1 MKAKILIVLGL
12 TSLLFGCYKE
22 ERAVNISLSDYL
34 VGNYHPYRVEIQET
48 SSCYFDLPMMLIFL
62 SKYGQLSTNV
72 FDYNG
77 DGVVNTPDL
86 LMTNAGFG
94 NVYEEAWDIQTATI
108 NFQASS
114 GWQLQLQGWSNCFL
128 KTTPWDESPPG
139 SFIPDTLKSFFLDG
153 VLEDG
158 TFIKVWYYKTN

>member
-77 DGVVNTPDL
+77 DGMVNTPDL
-86 LMTNAGFG
+86 LMTTAGFG
-94 NVYEEAWDIQTATI
+94 NVYENNWPIYDATI
-108 NFQASS
+108 VFQASS
-114 GWQLQLQGWSNCFL
+114 GWQINLEGWSICFL
-128 KTTPWDESPPG
+128 KVTPWDEEPPG
-139 SFIPDTLKSFFLDG
+139 SFIPNELKSFFLEG

-158 TFIKVWYYKTN
+158 TFIKVWYYRS